1 MTFGALLVQA
11 RHGEAAGWL
20 HDFMAVRVVALHTIH
35 AAFDHGMMLGETKL
49 RVNIEMALE
58 TGARIF
64 AGIDDEA
71 AASATHFNVFA
82 RRTVAGFTAGDVCEL
97 DVVFVQLA
105 VGTGGEEA
113 RDVGVALDA
122 GSIADVICALDMGR
136 GNNGAAD
143 RGAGHENGG
152 EKQKHSKQEE
162 YSSRW

>member
-1 MTFGALLVQA
+1 MTFGALLIEA
-11 RHGEAAGWL
+11 GHREAAARFRDL
-20 HDFMAVRVVALHTIH
+20 VAVRIVALNAIH
-35 AAFDHGMMLGETKL
+35 AAFDHGMMLGEIKL

-64 AGIDDEA
+64 ARIDDEA
-71 AASATHFNVFA
+71 AASTTHFNVLA
-82 RRTVAGFTAGDVCEL
+82 RRTVAGFAAGDVREF

-105 VGTGGEEA
+105 VGTGWEEA

-122 GSIADVICALDMGR
+122 GSIADVVCALDMGR

-152 EKQKHSKQEE
+152 EKQKNSKQEE